1 MMEAATMGGNSYRK
15 AALMALF
22 CASCTLAQ
30 PTASQSFDVAV
41 VKKPSLTD
49 GSSWNLLPSGEVRLQ
64 GVTISSLVHT
74 ALYRPGQLPPEGL
87 PAWTEDERADIVAKA
102 PPRTSNPDFAVMLAN
117 LLAERFKLSYHRE
130 QQQRSV
136 YALVVAR
143 QGVKMNASPPDN
155 FYGCDSRRS
164 QDGMVQQECHHI
176 TMAVLSESL
185 PNMDPHDIDR
195 PVVDLT
201 GLKGTYE
208 FILEW
213 NRWRANA
220 KDESRVSLIDAIA
233 KLGLKIE
240 SRKLPID
247 VTMIDHIER
256 PAFDN

>member
-1 MMEAATMGGNSYRK
+1 MGGNAYRK
-15 AALMALF
+15 AALMTLCCALGTF
-22 CASCTLAQ
+22 AQ
-30 PTASQSFDVAV
+30 TKASQSFDVAV

-49 GSSWNLLPSGEVRLQ
+49 GSSNWNMLPSGQVLLQ
-64 GVTISSLVHT
+64 SVIISSLVDS

-87 PAWTEDERADIVAKA
+87 PTWTQDERADIIAKA
-102 PPRTSNPDFAVMLAN
+102 PPRTSTPDLRAMLAN

-130 QQQRSV
+130 QQRRSV

-143 QGVKMNASPPDN
+143 QGARMKASSPDN
-155 FYGCDSRRS
+155 FHGCDSRRS
-164 QDGMVQQECHHI
+164 QDGVAQQECHHI

-185 PNMDPHDIDR
+185 PNMDPHDIDQ

-201 GLKGTYE
+201 KLKGAYE
-208 FILEW
+208 FTLEW
-213 NRWRANA
+213 NRWRANS
-220 KDESRVSLIDAIA
+220 KDESRVTLIDAIA

-240 SRKLPID
+240 SRKLPIE